1 MLASGSESRFGGE
14 MQGRFGGLG
23 GLTIAL
29 LAVVS
34 LTLVSCGEETPEGP
48 LETGAEA
55 SCAKDELPLFETGQL
70 TIATDKPAY
79 PPWFKGNDPSN
90 GKGFESAVAYA
101 VAEEM
106 GFTENEVTW
115 VVEPF
120 NKSYAPGPKDFD
132 FDINQISITAKREQ
146 AVDFS
151 DGYYSVNQ
159 ALVGLNDSPVTDVT
173 SLNEL
178 KDYRLGAQVGT
189 TSFAYIEQFIQPEQ
203 QPFTYDTTN
212 DAKSALRAE
221 QIDGI
226 VLDLPTAFFVTAVE
240 IPGSEVVGQFPS
252 QGEAEQFGLLFE
264 DGSPL
269 VDCVNQAIGALK
281 VDGTLEEIQ
290 DRWLSQAVDA
300 PELE

>member
-1 MLASGSESRFGGE
+1 MHRRFEGSGGV
-14 MQGRFGGLG
+14 
-23 GLTIAL
+23 TIAL
-29 LAVVS
+29 FAVVA
-34 LTLVSCGEETPEGP
+34 LAFASCGEEAPEGP
-48 LETGAEA
+48 LQTGDQS
-55 SCAKDELPLFETGQL
+55 SCDKEQLPLYEDGQL

-106 GFTENEVTW
+106 GFSEAEVTW

-132 FDINQISITAKREQ
+132 FDINQISITAEREQ

-159 ALVGLNDSPVTDVT
+159 ALVALENSPVAGVT
-173 SLNEL
+173 SVNEL
-178 KDYRLGAQVGT
+178 KDFKLGAQFGT
-189 TSFAYIEQFIQPEQ
+189 TSFAYIEQYIQPEQ

-226 VLDLPTAFFVTAVE
+226 VLDLPTAFFVTAAE
-240 IPGSEVVGQFPS
+240 IPGSEVVGQFPT
-252 QGEAEQFGLLFE
+252 QGDAEQFGLLFE
-264 DGSPL
+264 DGNPL
-269 VDCVNQAIGALK
+269 VDCVNQAVGALK

-290 DRWLSQAVDA
+290 DRWLSQAVGA

>member
-1 MLASGSESRFGGE
+1 MNRRFTRPDGST
-14 MQGRFGGLG
+14 L
-23 GLTIAL
+23 AL
-29 LAVVS
+29 LVVVF
-34 LTLVSCGEETPEGP
+34 LAFASCGEEAPESGP
-48 LETGAEA
+48 IETGAQP
-55 SCAKDELPLFETGQL
+55 SCEKAQLPLHEQGQL
-70 TIATDKPAY
+70 TVATDKPAY

-106 GFTENEVTW
+106 GFTEDEVKW

-120 NKSYAPGPKDFD
+120 NKSYAPGPKDYD

-159 ALVGLNDSPVTDVT
+159 ALVALKDSPAAGVT

-178 KDYRLGAQVGT
+178 KDFKLGAQVGT
-189 TSFAYIEQFIQPEQ
+189 TSYAYIEQFIQPEQ

-240 IPGSEVVGQFPS
+240 IPDSEVVGQFPT

-264 DGSPL
+264 NGNPL

-290 DRWLSQAVDA
+290 DRWLSQAVGA